1 MDKNLCANMTIKT
14 LIQQHPIILFM
25 KGNKSYP
32 KCNFSKQAVDILN
45 TFNIEY
51 HSVNLLNDNSMKN
64 QLKIYSQWPTIPQL
78 YINQEFI
85 GGTDIII
92 DLYKTLKLH
101 EILEVHINS

>member
-1 MDKNLCANMTIKT
+1 MKTNFNITIET
-14 LIQQHPIILFM
+14 LIKQHPIILFI
-25 KGNKSYP
+25 KGDKHSP

-51 HSVNLLNDNSMKN
+51 YTVNVLNNKNMKD

-92 DLYKTLKLH
+92 NLYQTLKLH
-101 EILEVHINS
+101 EILEIHINS

>member
-1 MDKNLCANMTIKT
+1 MDRNFNIMIEKI
-14 LIQQHPIILFM
+14 IEQHAIVLFM
-25 KGNKSYP
+25 KGNKHDP
-32 KCNFSKQAVDILN
+32 KCTFSRQAIDILN

-51 HSVNLLNDNSMKN
+51 YTVNVLNDNNIKN
-64 QLKIYSQWPTIPQL
+64 KLKIYSQWPTVPQL

-101 EILEVHINS
+101 EILEVYINS

>member
-1 MDKNLCANMTIKT
+1 MQKNFNTTIET
-14 LIQQHPIILFM
+14 LIKQYPIVLFI
-25 KGNKSYP
+25 KGDKYSQ

-45 TFNIEY
+45 KFNIEY
-51 HSVNLLNDNSMKN
+51 YTINVLNNKKLKD
-64 QLKIYSQWPTIPQL
+64 QLKIHSQWPTIPQL

-92 DLYKTLKLH
+92 NLYQTLKLH